1 MITHIFTLNIN
12 KNGSMN
18 DRNHPMN
25 DRKHAMNDPC
35 TVRSFI
41 QHNTVRTAI

>member
-1 MITHIFTLNIN
+1 
-12 KNGSMN
+12 MN

-41 QHNTVRTAI
+41 QYNIVRTAI